1 MFAELLINKESD
13 VDPVTFD
20 EETPLHY
27 AAMNEHLYVINLLIS
42 KGTDQILHQKTDAS
56 QSQNTSKNK
65 KATQK
70 KRRRNCSNMNMMK
83 RKKMPRIQMN
93 QTKTKRLI
101 LNDSFSFAFK
111 PHIDINM
118 ITLP

>member
-1 MFAELLINKESD
+1 MFAELLINKGSD

-83 RKKMPRIQMN
+83 RKKKLRIQMN
-93 QTKTKRLI
+93 KTKRLI

-111 PHIDINM
+111 PHIYINM